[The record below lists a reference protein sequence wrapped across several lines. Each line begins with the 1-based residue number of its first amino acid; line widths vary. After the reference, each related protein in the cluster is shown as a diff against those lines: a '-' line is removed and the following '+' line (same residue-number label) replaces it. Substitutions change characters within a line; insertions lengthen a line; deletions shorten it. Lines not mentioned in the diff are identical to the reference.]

1 MSFAK
6 NRCLEL
12 PVSLVATNQRNK
24 VTQIE
29 TLEYDIAYN
38 ATRKIH
44 MGNDILE
51 ALPDYVRELSSDRFF
66 IITDTDIEMGLLARV
81 ENILSRVAK
90 THQVPFSAGESSKTL
105 STLEAVA
112 TKILDA
118 GATKTSVIV
127 CLGGGVVG
135 NLGGLLAALLFRG
148 MRFFHI
154 PTTLIAQID
163 SAIGIKQAV
172 NYKKG
177 KNLFGQYYPPEFVFI
192 DFAALRSLPER
203 HIKAGIAESV
213 KHALCQETDFFD
225 FLKQH
230 AGNYSWE
237 TIEIIARHTI
247 KLKLKLLK
255 LDPFEGKLD
264 PQLELGHTIGHA
276 IEIIKMGGLLHGEA
290 IAIGMVVETR
300 LSLALGYMAKELQD
314 EIESIFQKI
323 GLPTKIPADISIDQ
337 IIQILKYDN
346 KRKTARNDFALLED
360 FTKFHKTN
368 GKIGTKVTDV
378 ILRKVLENCY

>member
-1 MSFAK
+1 M
-6 NRCLEL
+6 
-12 PVSLVATNQRNK
+12 VATNQGSK
-24 VTQIE
+24 VAQIE
-29 TLEYDIAYN
+29 TLEYDIGN
-38 ATRKIH
+38 NVTRKIY

-51 ALPDYVRELSSDRFF
+51 ALPDYAGELSADRFF
-66 IITDTDIEMGLLARV
+66 IITDTAVEKGLLTRV
-81 ENILSRVAK
+81 KDILSRVAE
-90 THQVPFSAGESSKTL
+90 THQISFPAGESSKTL
-105 STLEAVA
+105 STMEAVA
-112 TKILDA
+112 AGVLDA
-118 GATKTSVIV
+118 GATRTSVIV

-154 PTTLIAQID
+154 PTTLMAQID

-192 DFAALRSLPER
+192 DFAALRTLPER

-213 KHALCQETDFFD
+213 KHALCQEIDFFD
-225 FLKQH
+225 YLEQH
-230 AGNYSWE
+230 AGSYSWE
-237 TIEIIARHTI
+237 TIERIASHTI

-300 LSLALGYMAKELQD
+300 LSLTLGFMTEELQGK
-314 EIESIFQKI
+314 IEDIFQKI
-323 GLPTKIPADISIDQ
+323 GLPTKIPADISVDQ
-337 IIQILKYDN
+337 IIQSLRYDN
-346 KRKTARNDFALLED
+346 KRKTAGNDFSLLED
-360 FTKFHKTN
+360 FSRFHMTN
-368 GKIGTKVTDV
+368 GKIGTKVPEA
-378 ILRKVLENCY
+378 ILRQVLENSY

>member
-1 MSFAK
+1 M
-6 NRCLEL
+6 
-12 PVSLVATNQRNK
+12 
-24 VTQIE
+24 
-29 TLEYDIAYN
+29 
-38 ATRKIH
+38 
-44 MGNDILE
+44 
-51 ALPDYVRELSSDRFF
+51 
-66 IITDTDIEMGLLARV
+66 
-81 ENILSRVAK
+81 
-90 THQVPFSAGESSKTL
+90 
-105 STLEAVA
+105 
-112 TKILDA
+112 
-118 GATKTSVIV
+118 
-127 CLGGGVVG
+127 
-135 NLGGLLAALLFRG
+135 
-148 MRFFHI
+148 
-154 PTTLIAQID
+154 
-163 SAIGIKQAV
+163 
-172 NYKKG
+172 
-177 KNLFGQYYPPEFVFI
+177 
-192 DFAALRSLPER
+192 
-203 HIKAGIAESV
+203 
-213 KHALCQETDFFD
+213 
-225 FLKQH
+225 
-230 AGNYSWE
+230 
-237 TIEIIARHTI
+237 IARHTI

-337 IIQILKYDN
+337 IIQILRYDN